1 MKKKAKKNKLIILIL
16 ILVIT
21 IIIIILSFAYVK
33 SSNIKKENARIKK
46 ENHIKEIN
54 SYYND
59 FVTTNK
65 ETKLYNSDNEEV
77 GTISN
82 NVELTLLKETIS
94 ENTKYFKIKT
104 FDNDYYI
111 KYQDVDKIDK
121 LSETNERYKKY
132 IVFNENII
140 TNDKTSF
147 YDENDKL
154 LYTLNKSFDF
164 PIIIKEDDKY
174 GIEFENRLLYIK
186 KDNVKEIHAN
196 NNTEEKN
203 SSGIAVLNY
212 HAFYDEKNPE
222 EKSACTTSIC
232 HSKKQFESHLQL
244 IKEKEMLT
252 LKMHEVEWYIDGKIQ
267 LPKSVLITI
276 DDGPKTQ
283 VAVDLLTEYKMYA
296 TIFLITSWFDETTY
310 YKTDYIE
317 LHSHTHNM
325 HEVGQCPGGQ
335 GGGIKCLSE
344 EKIQQDLIKSREELN
359 GSTAFCYPFYEY
371 NNYSIKML
379 KKAGFTMAFAGESR
393 DSDNLVHVG
402 SDKFNLRRYIIVINT
417 TINDLNSYFN
427 QIKQ

>member
-21 IIIIILSFAYVK
+21 IIIILSFAYVK

-164 PIIIKEDDKY
+164 PIIIKEDYKY
-174 GIEFENRLLYIK
+174 
-186 KDNVKEIHAN
+186 
-196 NNTEEKN
+196 
-203 SSGIAVLNY
+203 
-212 HAFYDEKNPE
+212 
-222 EKSACTTSIC
+222 
-232 HSKKQFESHLQL
+232 
-244 IKEKEMLT
+244 
-252 LKMHEVEWYIDGKIQ
+252 
-267 LPKSVLITI
+267 
-276 DDGPKTQ
+276 
-283 VAVDLLTEYKMYA
+283 
-296 TIFLITSWFDETTY
+296 
-310 YKTDYIE
+310 
-317 LHSHTHNM
+317 
-325 HEVGQCPGGQ
+325 
-335 GGGIKCLSE
+335 
-344 EKIQQDLIKSREELN
+344 
-359 GSTAFCYPFYEY
+359 
-371 NNYSIKML
+371 
-379 KKAGFTMAFAGESR
+379 
-393 DSDNLVHVG
+393 
-402 SDKFNLRRYIIVINT
+402 VI
-417 TINDLNSYFN
+417 
-427 QIKQ
+427 

>member
-1 MKKKAKKNKLIILIL
+1 MKKRAKKNKLIILIL

-21 IIIIILSFAYVK
+21 IIIILSFAYVK

-82 NVELTLLKETIS
+82 NVELILLKETIS

-252 LKMHEVEWYIDGKIQ
+252 LQMHEVEWYIDGKIQ

-379 KKAGFTMAFAGESR
+379 KQAGFTMAFAGESR

-402 SDKFNLRRYIIVINT
+402 SDKFNLRRYIIFINT

>member
-21 IIIIILSFAYVK
+21 IIIILSFAYVK

-65 ETKLYNSDNEEV
+65 VTNLYNSDNEEV

>member
-21 IIIIILSFAYVK
+21 IIIILSFAYVK

-325 HEVGQCPGGQ
+325 HEVGQCPVGQ

>member
-21 IIIIILSFAYVK
+21 IIIILSFAYVK

>member
-21 IIIIILSFAYVK
+21 IIIILSFAYVK

-82 NVELTLLKETIS
+82 NVELILLKETIS

-186 KDNVKEIHAN
+186 KDNVKEIHTN